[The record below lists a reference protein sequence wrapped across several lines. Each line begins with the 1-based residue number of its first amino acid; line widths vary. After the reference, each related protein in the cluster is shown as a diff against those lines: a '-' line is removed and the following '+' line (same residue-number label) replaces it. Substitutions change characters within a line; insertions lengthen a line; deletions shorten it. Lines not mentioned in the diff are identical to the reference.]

1 MSDKAQQTGFVR
13 GATLDAGVRTL
24 QLNVTFQAQHSAT
37 HHHVFV
43 FRKRHVGILTGDFVS
58 LCQQL
63 DLRTD
68 LKLSF
73 KFAPRRSFSSC
84 TRRRI
89 VTVIIHSYYPFIR
102 VICLQHVFF
111 LRRDSL
117 ATTQKRQIE
126 LKPPNCISVLPSRW
140 ACQNILRANTLNAHV
155 LHFIR
160 SLFRDM

>member
-24 QLNVTFQAQHSAT
+24 QLDVTFQAQHSAT

-63 DLRTD
+63 DVRTD

-84 TRRRI
+84 I
-89 VTVIIHSYYPFIR
+89 VTVIIHFIR
-102 VICLQHVFF
+102 VVCLQHVF
-111 LRRDSL
+111 LRRDSSRHDPE
-117 ATTQKRQIE
+117 TTNRTVFLFFQMGLSEHIE
-126 LKPPNCISVLPSRW
+126 SY
-140 ACQNILRANTLNAHV
+140 NTPVAHV

>member
-13 GATLDAGVRTL
+13 LDAGVRTL
-24 QLNVTFQAQHSAT
+24 QLNVTSSFQAQHSAT

-63 DLRTD
+63 DVRTD

-102 VICLQHVFF
+102 VICLQHVF
-111 LRRDSL
+111 LRRDSSRHDPE
-117 ATTQKRQIE
+117 TTNQTVFLFFQMGLSEHIE
-126 LKPPNCISVLPSRW
+126 SY
-140 ACQNILRANTLNAHV
+140 NTPVAHV

-160 SLFRDM
+160 CLFRDM